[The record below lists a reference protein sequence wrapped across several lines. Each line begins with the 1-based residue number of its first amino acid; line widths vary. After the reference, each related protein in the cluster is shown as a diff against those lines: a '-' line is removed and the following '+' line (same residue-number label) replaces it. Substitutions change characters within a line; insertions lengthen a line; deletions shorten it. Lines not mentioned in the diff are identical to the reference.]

1 MIIPSIDIQEGR
13 TVQLIGGKE
22 LAIDSGDPR
31 PLAEK
36 FGRVGEIA
44 VIDLCAAKSTGSNAD
59 LIKSVLPLAECRV
72 GGGIRDVQTAINW
85 LDAGAAKVIIGT
97 AAEPELLEQL
107 PKERVIV
114 ALDAVHSDDGSGAIV
129 DQGWTNQTGQSVLD
143 RIVELRDLVGG
154 FLITFVEREGRMTG
168 IDLDT
173 IKQYREAASQ
183 TKITAAGGVATVE
196 EIAELDRLGLDAQ
209 IGMALYTKKISLAGS
224 IAATLKSDR
233 PDGLWPTVVTSET
246 GQALGLAYSNAESL
260 DRSLETGDAHYW
272 SRKRGLWR
280 KGATSGA
287 TQKVISVVADCDRDT
302 LKFVVQQQ
310 GVGFCHLEQTTC
322 FGNVSGIASLES
334 TLHSRMESAPAGSY
348 TKRLFE
354 SDELLNA
361 KIVEEANELCDAKT
375 RNELVHEAADVLFFT
390 MAKMVKNGIGLR
402 DIELEL
408 DHRSKKVSRRPGNA
422 KTGAGK

>member
-31 PLAEK
+31 PLATK

-44 VIDLCAAKSTGSNAD
+44 VIDLCAAKSTGTNAE

-72 GGGIRDVQTAINW
+72 GGGIRDVQTAIEW

-97 AAEPELLEQL
+97 AAAPDLLQQL

-114 ALDAVHSDDGSGAIV
+114 ALDAVHTKSGSGIVV

-143 RIVELRDLVGG
+143 RIVELREFVGG

-168 IDLDT
+168 IDLET
-173 IKQYREAASQ
+173 IQQYRQAAGP
-183 TKITAAGGVATVE
+183 TKITVAGGVATVD
-196 EIAELDRLGLDAQ
+196 EIAQLDELGLDAQ
-209 IGMALYTKKISLAGS
+209 IGMALYTQKISLAGS
-224 IAATLKSDR
+224 VSATLQSDR
-233 PDGLWPTVVTSET
+233 PDGLWPTVVTNPM
-246 GQALGLAYSNAESL
+246 GQALGLAYSNSESL
-260 DRSLETGDAHYW
+260 EQSVETGEAHYW

-287 TQKVISVVADCDRDT
+287 TQKVISVAADCDRDA
-302 LKFVVQQQ
+302 LQFVVEQQ
-310 GVGFCHLEQTTC
+310 GVGFCHLDQPTC
-322 FGNVSGIASLES
+322 FGNLSGIASLES
-334 TLHSRMESAPAGSY
+334 TLHSRMDSAPDGSY

-361 KIVEEANELCDAKT
+361 KIVEEAYELCDAKST
-375 RNELVHEAADVLFFT
+375 QELVHEATDILFFT
-390 MAKMVKNGIGLR
+390 MAKLVKNGLGLR
-402 DIELEL
+402 EIESEL
-408 DHRSKKVSRRPGNA
+408 NRRSKKISRRPGNA
-422 KTGAGK
+422 KTGVAK